1 MKKKKPFKL
10 YIIYFWGITNQG
22 KTINLLCSSVVLS
35 RVQTCL
41 KLHSPLYTSMSSRLT
56 TFPLFIL
63 FIASLPCF
71 LLILSHPLHYI
82 LNTVTTFSRYS
93 LIIKHYLHVVISECC
108 VVMTPSAS
116 NVGCSSLYIQH
127 EYYPEAKYLTGYMKQ
142 PTINPWHDFQLT
154 VQLT

>member
-1 MKKKKPFKL
+1 MR
-10 YIIYFWGITNQG
+10 YNQSG
-22 KTINLLCSSVVLS
+22 KNNQPSLFLS
-35 RVQTCL
+35 RPLTCPNL
-41 KLHSPLYTSMSSRLT
+41 FKTPFPSLHKSSRLT
-56 TFPLFIL
+56 MFPLFIL

-93 LIIKHYLHVVISECC
+93 LIIKHYLNVNISECC

-142 PTINPWHDFQLT
+142 PTINP
-154 VQLT
+154 